1 MSNKPFLLYLH
12 GFLSSPLSKK
22 ARQTVL
28 HCEQT
33 GLVDISVPKLHSGP
47 SDTIAE
53 LRVLI
58 DALENARIVLM
69 GSSLG
74 GYYATFLAEEYGF
87 PAVLINPA
95 VRPFDFWRSHVGEHK
110 NYYSDD
116 VHVVTEKHIQELKD
130 LEIINLTNPDN
141 FMVLV
146 QTGDETLDYR
156 QAVEKF
162 GSSHCIVR
170 ENGNH
175 SYENFDS
182 ELPAIF
188 DFLLSRIG

>member
-1 MSNKPFLLYLH
+1 
-12 GFLSSPLSKK
+12 
-22 ARQTVL
+22 
-28 HCEQT
+28 
-33 GLVDISVPKLHSGP
+33 
-47 SDTIAE
+47 
-53 LRVLI
+53 
-58 DALENARIVLM
+58 M

-95 VRPFDFWRSHVGEHK
+95 VRPFEFWRTHIGEHK

-116 VHVVTEKHIQELKD
+116 VHIVTEEHIQELKD
-130 LEIINLTNPDN
+130 LEVINLTTPDN

-162 GSSHCIVR
+162 NSSHCIVR

-175 SYENFDS
+175 SYENFAS